1 MNVTLRT
8 AIAADYDWII
18 RAVDSWWGRPVAAK
32 LPRLFLDH
40 FHTMSVIAEL
50 DALPIGFLIGFLS
63 PSEPSTAY
71 IHFVGVEQEHRRR
84 AVGRM
89 LYESFFEQAR
99 NAGRDKVEAIT
110 GPNNQKSIDF
120 HRSLGFTVSPALD
133 GYNGPGTALVKFHRT
148 L

>member
-1 MNVTLRT
+1 
-8 AIAADYDWII
+8 
-18 RAVDSWWGRPVAAK
+18 
-32 LPRLFLDH
+32 
-40 FHTMSVIAEL
+40 
-50 DALPIGFLIGFLS
+50 
-63 PSEPSTAY
+63 
-71 IHFVGVEQEHRRR
+71 
-84 AVGRM
+84 M

-133 GYNGPGTALVKFHRT
+133 GYNGLGTALVKFHRT